1 MSTVQMSSISNSASL
16 RARSKLPV
24 RAGTAMLLGLLAGV
38 FPDPGLMAA
47 ESNASA
53 SGLSAAQIVEKHVA
67 ARGGLTA
74 WRAVQT
80 LSITGKLD
88 AGTGDSVTRSRTLAL
103 QGVGASVKRAERA
116 AAQAGADPNK
126 GAAAQLQLPFRLEM
140 QRPRKSRLEV
150 DFAGKTA
157 VQVYDGENGWKVRPF
172 LNRDDVEPFTADEA
186 ASEASKPD
194 LDGPLVDYAAKGTQI
209 ALEATEPVDGHKA
222 YKLKLTVKNG
232 DVRHIWI
239 DAQSFLDVKVEGSPH
254 RMDGKLRSVWIY
266 QRDFRSVQGLTVP
279 YLYETAVE
287 GITQRHRMTVES
299 VKVNPALDAARFVKP
314 QVLVASTP
322 PAAAT
327 VTPAPDKK
335 Q

>member
-1 MSTVQMSSISNSASL
+1 MSTVQMSSISNHTNL
-16 RARSKLPV
+16 RV
-24 RAGTAMLLGLLAGV
+24 RAGTAVLMALLAGV
-38 FPDPGLMAA
+38 FLDQGLMAA

-53 SGLSAAQIVEKHVA
+53 SSLSVAQIVEKHAA

-88 AGTGDSVTRSRTLAL
+88 AGTGDSVARSRTLAL

-116 AAQAGADPNK
+116 AAQTGADPNK
-126 GAAAQLQLPFRLEM
+126 GAAQVQLPFRLEM
-140 QRPRKSRLEV
+140 QRPHKSRLEV

-186 ASEASKPD
+186 ASEGSKPD
-194 LDGPLVDYAAKGTQI
+194 LDGPLVDYAAKGTQV

-222 YKLKLTVKNG
+222 YKLKLTMKNG

-254 RMDGKLRSVWIY
+254 RMDGKMRSVWIY
-266 QRDFRSVQGLTVP
+266 QRDFRSVQGLMVP

-287 GITQRHRMTVES
+287 GITQRHRMLVES
-299 VKVNPALDAARFVKP
+299 VKVNPALDATRFVKP

-327 VTPAPDKK
+327 VTAAPEKK